1 MNKLISFHKIFFAQ
15 RNIIKRFYKSS
26 ISLDKLYPNSSLQ
39 LKTPSPDQ
47 IKYPEGLKF
56 NGFIPIDK
64 LDITYSRSS
73 GPGGQHVNCV
83 NTKVDLRFQVSSA
96 TWLNEDIKKQ
106 LIELNKTRLNKD
118 GYLIIKSDRTRSQQL
133 NLADAMTTLRNM
145 IWKAAKP
152 ATEISA
158 ETIDKIRLRQE
169 KQNRERLVEK
179 KMRSMTK
186 AQRREGAPMDI

>member
-1 MNKLISFHKIFFAQ
+1 M
-15 RNIIKRFYKSS
+15 
-26 ISLDKLYPNSSLQ
+26 DKLYPNSSLQ

-106 LIELNKTRLNKD
+106 LIELNKTRLNKE

>member
-106 LIELNKTRLNKD
+106 LIELNKTRLNKE